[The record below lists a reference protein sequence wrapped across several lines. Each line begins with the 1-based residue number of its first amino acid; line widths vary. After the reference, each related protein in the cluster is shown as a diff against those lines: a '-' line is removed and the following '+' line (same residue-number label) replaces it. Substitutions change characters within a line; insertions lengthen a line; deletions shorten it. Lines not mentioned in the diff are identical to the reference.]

1 MNENES
7 VTVVVTRR
15 VMPGRKPDY
24 LDWVRGIE
32 QVARRYPG
40 HQGTT
45 SKVQGDNDK
54 CHVVFRF
61 DTIEHLRDWEESP
74 ERAEWVAKLEGI
86 VEGDSRIE
94 RLTGLEVLFAGQP
107 HPKAH
112 KMVLVLTAA
121 IFMLVVGLNP
131 LFLLLAGALPTVP
144 DWLLILVRVVV
155 QVLLLVYFIMP
166 RVTRWLAPWLAR

>member
-1 MNENES
+1 MSDNES

-24 LDWVRGIE
+24 LDWVHEIG

-45 SKVQGDNDK
+45 SKFQGENDK

-74 ERAEWVAKLEGI
+74 ERAEWVAKLDGI
-86 VEGDSRIE
+86 VEGDSHIK
-94 RLTGLEVLFAGQP
+94 RLTGLEFLFAGQA

-112 KMVLVLTAA
+112 KIALVLTAVL
-121 IFMLVVGLNP
+121 FVLVLGLNP
-131 LFLLLAGALPTVP
+131 LFLLLAGALPVIP
-144 DWLLILVRVVV
+144 DWLLILVRIVV
-155 QVLLLVYFIMP
+155 QVFLMVYFIMP

>member
-1 MNENES
+1 MNDNDS

-15 VMPGRKPDY
+15 VMPGRKQDY
-24 LDWVRGIE
+24 LDWVRRIGE
-32 QVARRYPG
+32 VARRYPG

-45 SKVQGDNDK
+45 SQVQGDDDK

-61 DTIEHLRDWEESP
+61 DTIEHLRAWEESP

-86 VEGDSRIE
+86 VEGDSHIE

-107 HPKAH
+107 YPKAH
-112 KMVLVLTAA
+112 KMALVLTVA
-121 IFMLVVGLNP
+121 IFVLVVSLNP
-131 LFLLLAGALPTVP
+131 LFLLLAAALPAIP
-144 DWLLILVRVVV
+144 AWLLILIKVAV